1 MVVTNM
7 VSTQVS
13 NQWYLRQNEFDL
25 LVANGLQNKTHWWVK
40 NLTTGQ
46 FINYGQWI
54 PGNQAF
60 NATMELEPGE
70 YMGATG
76 DYKLTTPDGRHCSQ
90 VFYFY
95 VDESGAHVCKKNEL
109 PSQGGSG
116 VSGTQTSVT
125 GWGNGNG
132 AGWGPVTVNTQTS
145 SAPASKVEY
154 FIIPN
159 YKACMQDMAVRP
171 GFEGCDDCDPIDLM
185 GSMDCTNCRHALD
198 VYVKKA

>member
-1 MVVTNM
+1 M

-25 LVANGLQNKTHWWVK
+25 LVENGLQNKTHWWVK

-46 FINYGQWI
+46 FVNYGQWI

-60 NATMELEPGE
+60 NVTMDLEPGE

-76 DYKLTTPDGRHCSQ
+76 DYKVTTPEGRHCSQ
-90 VFYFY
+90 IFYFY
-95 VDESGAHVCKKNEL
+95 VDDSGAHVCKKAEL

-116 VSGTQTSVT
+116 VTSINGWGTQQTQGNPS
-125 GWGNGNG
+125 GWG
-132 AGWGPVTVNTQTS
+132 AVTTTTTTQQTQIQ
-145 SAPASKVEY
+145 PTTEEY

-159 YKACMQDMAVRP
+159 FKACMQDMGIRA
-171 GFEGCDDCDPIDLM
+171 GFEGCDDCDPSDM
-185 GSMDCTNCRHALD
+185 NGAFDCNNCRHSLD

>member
-1 MVVTNM
+1 M

-25 LVANGLQNKTHWWVK
+25 LVENGLQNKTHWWVK

-46 FINYGQWI
+46 FVNYGQWI

-60 NATMELEPGE
+60 NVTMDLEPGE

-76 DYKLTTPDGRHCSQ
+76 DYKVTTPEGRHCSQ
-90 VFYFY
+90 IFYFY
-95 VDESGAHVCKKNEL
+95 VDDNGAHVCKKAEL
-109 PSQGGSG
+109 PSQGGTG
-116 VSGTQTSVT
+116 VSSQSAPGAQTQIN
-125 GWGNGNG
+125 GWGSSG
-132 AGWGPVTVNTQTS
+132 ATS
-145 SAPASKVEY
+145 SSWGSAPSKPIEY

-171 GFEGCDDCDPIDLM
+171 GFEGCDDCDQIDM
-185 GSMDCTNCRHALD
+185 NGAFDCTNCHHALD

>member
-1 MVVTNM
+1 M

-13 NQWYLRQNEFDL
+13 NQWYLRQNEFDA
-25 LVANGLQNKTHWWVK
+25 LVENGLQNKTHWWLK
-40 NLTTGQ
+40 NLTTNQ

-60 NATMELEPGE
+60 NATIDLEPGE

-76 DYKLTTPDGRHCSQ
+76 DYKIVTPEGRHCSQ
-90 VFYFY
+90 IFYFY
-95 VDESGAHVCKKNEL
+95 VDESGAHVCKKSEL

-116 VSGTQTSVT
+116 VSGTQTSLGGWGQSQTQGNPT
-125 GWGNGNG
+125 GWG
-132 AGWGPVTVNTQTS
+132 ATVSQTPE
-145 SAPASKVEY
+145 PAKPKEEY

-159 YKACMQDMAVRP
+159 YKACMQDMAVRA
-171 GFEGCDDCDPIDLM
+171 GFEGCDDCDQLDM
-185 GSMDCTNCRHALD
+185 NDTYDCNNCRHALD